1 MSSLRK
7 PPFGKLLVAN
17 RGEVA
22 VRVVRACR
30 ELGVTSVAVYSEA
43 DENATHVRLAD
54 EAYPV
59 GPAPAAESY
68 LNIEKIVAAA
78 EESRAEAVHPGY
90 GFLSENANFAR
101 AVEEAGIIWV
111 GPPAEV
117 MERVGD
123 KVRAKEL
130 ARGADVPTVPGY
142 ASEEDESEERL
153 LQEAES
159 IGFPV
164 LVKASAG
171 GGGRGMRPVWEPED
185 LAEAV
190 RGARREAEAAF
201 GEGSVFLEKLVE
213 NPRHVEVQIVA
224 DGHGSVVHLYEREC
238 SIQRRHQ
245 KIVEEAPSP
254 ALSEDLREKMGEA
267 AVRLARGAG
276 YINAGTVEFLLEDE
290 EFYFLEMN
298 ARLQVEHPVTEL
310 VTGLDLVHL
319 QLAIAAGERLPLS
332 QGDVATP
339 RGSSIEVRLYAE
351 DPYTGLP
358 SGGRLHAFKPPVGPG
373 IRNDAGVETGDE
385 VSLDYDPMLA
395 KLIVFGPD
403 REAAVL
409 RLRRALGDYAILG
422 VTTNLPLLKRIA
434 KEPAFAAGETAT
446 GFLEEHALLE
456 VPAPEPPP
464 REALLL
470 AAAGELVGAS
480 ESGAGSNGDPF
491 EAGPWRLLGATRLR
505 YRGADG
511 EERRVETHRVYG
523 HDGQGRAFRLLLDG
537 EGESVVA
544 VHSVGGG
551 EIRATLDGHVLEGG
565 FAADGRNVEI
575 FVDGAAH
582 SLERPEP
589 PDVEGAAEAVDQAS
603 LTAPMPGT
611 VVKVLVGEGDEV
623 EEGQTLL
630 VLEAMK
636 VEQSVAAPYAGT
648 VRALPFDEGARV
660 PGGAV
665 LAELEEGKG
674 EER

>member
-1 MSSLRK
+1 MSFLRE

-22 VRVVRACR
+22 VRVIRACR

-43 DENATHVRLAD
+43 DENAMHVRLAD

-59 GPAPAAESY
+59 GPASAAESY
-68 LNIEKIVAAA
+68 LNIENIVATAK
-78 EESRAEAVHPGY
+78 ESGAEAVHPGY

-101 AVEEAGIIWV
+101 AVEEAGLVWV

-117 MERVGD
+117 MERMGD

-130 ARGADVPTVPGY
+130 AREADVSTVPGY
-142 ASEEDESEERL
+142 AGEEAESEEHL
-153 LQEAES
+153 LEEAES

-171 GGGRGMRPVWEPED
+171 GGGRGMRPVREPED
-185 LAEAV
+185 FVEAV
-190 RGARREAEAAF
+190 RGAKREAEAAF
-201 GEGSVFLEKLVE
+201 GEGAVFLEKLVE

-224 DGHGSVVHLYEREC
+224 DRHGNVAHLYEREC

-254 ALSEDLREKMGEA
+254 ALSDDLREAIGDA
-267 AVRLARGAG
+267 AVRLAREAG
-276 YINAGTVEFLLEDE
+276 YVNAGTVEFLLEGE

-319 QLAIAAGERLPLS
+319 QLAIAAGERLPFA
-332 QGDVATP
+332 QEDVAAP
-339 RGSSIEVRLYAE
+339 RGAAIEARVYAE

-358 SGGRLHAFKPPVGPG
+358 SGGRLHGFKPPVGPG
-373 IRNDAGVETGDE
+373 IRNDAGVEADDE

-395 KLIVFGPD
+395 KLIVFAPD
-403 REAAVL
+403 RETAVL
-409 RLRRALGDYAILG
+409 RLRRALEDYAVLG
-422 VTTNLPLLKRIA
+422 VTTNLPLLRRISE
-434 KEPAFAAGETAT
+434 EPAFAAGETAT
-446 GFLEEHALLE
+446 AFLEEHGLLE
-456 VPAPEPPP
+456 EPALEPPP

-470 AAAGELVGAS
+470 ATAGELVGAG
-480 ESGAGSNGDPF
+480 ESGTGSNGDPF

-511 EERRVETHRVYG
+511 EERAVEIRRAYG
-523 HDGQGRAFRLLLDG
+523 HSEQGRALGVLLDG
-537 EGESVVA
+537 EESVVE
-544 VHSVGGG
+544 VLSIGGG
-551 EIRATLDGHVLEGG
+551 EIRATIDGRVLEGG
-565 FAADGRNVEI
+565 FATDGRSVEV
-575 FVDGAAH
+575 FVEGAAH
-582 SLERPEP
+582 AFERPEP
-589 PDVEGAAEAVDQAS
+589 PDVEGAAEAGDRAS

-636 VEQSVAAPYAGT
+636 MEQSVAAPHAGI
-648 VRALPFDEGARV
+648 VRALPFDEGDRV

-665 LAELEEGKG
+665 LAELEER
-674 EER
+674 EEEEE